1 LGLFCLYLFNMKKIA
16 IFGSTGSIGSSLLK
30 IIKDDKKNFKIE
42 LLTANRNYKK
52 LIKQAKFFDVKNI
65 VLTNYNSFLIATKL
79 LKNTK
84 VKVFKNFDSL
94 DKIFDIN
101 KKIDYSMCAISGFH
115 GLKPTLD
122 IIRFTKTIAIA
133 NKESIICGWN
143 LIKKDLKKYKTF
155 FIPVDSEHF
164 SIWSLL
170 DDNKKNNFEKIYIT
184 ASGGPFRKLSLKK
197 FKNISINDA
206 LKHPNWS
213 MGKKITIDSATM
225 MNKVFEIIE
234 AKKIFDL
241 NYKQLEILTHP
252 KSYLHAIVKFNN
264 GLSKLLVHD
273 TNMIIPIFNSI
284 YFNTD
289 KKLKSKNI
297 DIDALNNLNLK
308 KIDNIRFPVI
318 KILNNLK
325 NEDSLFET
333 IIVSAN
339 DKLVKL
345 FLNNKIKF
353 TDISNILLKIC
364 SIAEF
369 NKFRS
374 IKPKNIEEIN
384 NLSDYVSLKID
395 TMSV

>member
-1 LGLFCLYLFNMKKIA
+1 MKKIA

-30 IIKDDKKNFKIE
+30 IIKDDQKNFKIE
-42 LLTANRNYKK
+42 LLTANKNYKK
-52 LIKQAKFFDVKNI
+52 LIKQAKFFNVKNI
-65 VLTNYNSFLIATKL
+65 VLTDYNSYLIAIKL

-84 VKVFKNFDSL
+84 IKVFKNFDSL
-94 DKIFDIN
+94 NKIFDIN
-101 KKIDYSMCAISGFH
+101 KKIDYSMCAISGFQ

-122 IIRFTKTIAIA
+122 IIKFTKIIAIA

-143 LIKKDLKKYKTF
+143 LIKKDLKKYKTY

-170 DDNKKNNFEKIYIT
+170 DNNKKNNFEKIYIT
-184 ASGGPFRKLSLKK
+184 ASGGPFRNLSLKK
-197 FKNISINDA
+197 FKNISIKDA

-241 NYKQLEILTHP
+241 NYNQLEILTHP
-252 KSYLHAIVKFNN
+252 KSYLHALVKFNN

-273 TNMIIPIFNSI
+273 TNMKIPIFNSI
-284 YFNTD
+284 YFNSN

-297 DIDALNNLNLK
+297 DIEALNNLNLK
-308 KIDNIRFPVI
+308 KIDYIRFPI
-318 KILNNLK
+318 TKILNNLS

-353 TDISNILLKIC
+353 TDISNKLLKIC
-364 SIAEF
+364 SITEF
-369 NKFRS
+369 NKFKS

-395 TMSV
+395 SMSV

>member
-1 LGLFCLYLFNMKKIA
+1 MEKIA

-30 IIKDDKKNFKIE
+30 IIKNDKKNFKIE
-42 LLTANRNYKK
+42 LLTANKDYKK
-52 LIKQAKFFDVKNI
+52 LIKQAKFFNVKNI
-65 VLTNYNSFLIATKL
+65 ILTDYNSFLITTKL

-84 VKVFKNFDSL
+84 I
-94 DKIFDIN
+94 KIFNNFNSLNKIFNIN
-101 KKIDYSMCAISGFH
+101 KKIDYSMCAISGFQ

-122 IIRFTKTIAIA
+122 IIKFTKTIAIA

-143 LIKKDLKKYKTF
+143 LIKKDLKKYKTN

-170 DDNKKNNFEKIYIT
+170 DKEKKNNFEKIYIT
-184 ASGGPFRKLSLKK
+184 ASGGPFRKLPLKK
-197 FKNISINDA
+197 FKNISIQSA

-234 AKKIFDL
+234 AKKIFNL
-241 NYKQLEILTHP
+241 NYKQLEILIHP

-289 KKLKSKNI
+289 KTLKSKNI
-297 DIDALNNLNLK
+297 DIKVLNNLNLK
-308 KIDNIRFPVI
+308 KIDNTRFPVI
-318 KILNNLK
+318 KILNNLS
-325 NEDSLFET
+325 NVDSLFET
-333 IIVSAN
+333 VIVSAN
-339 DKLVKL
+339 DQLVKN
-345 FLNNKIKF
+345 FLNHRIKF
-353 TDISNILLKIC
+353 TDISSILLKIC

-384 NLSDYVSLKID
+384 NLNDYVSLKID

>member
-1 LGLFCLYLFNMKKIA
+1 MKKIA

-42 LLTANRNYKK
+42 LLTANKNYKK
-52 LIKQAKFFDVKNI
+52 LIKQAKFFNVKNI
-65 VLTNYNSFLIATKL
+65 VLTDYNSYLIAIKL

-84 VKVFKNFDSL
+84 IKVFKNFDSL
-94 DKIFDIN
+94 NKIFDIN
-101 KKIDYSMCAISGFH
+101 KKIDYSMCAISGFQ

-122 IIRFTKTIAIA
+122 IIKFTKTIAIA

-143 LIKKDLKKYKTF
+143 LIKKDLKKYKTN

-170 DDNKKNNFEKIYIT
+170 ENNKKNNFEKIYIT
-184 ASGGPFRKLSLKK
+184 ASGGPFRNLPLKK
-197 FKNISINDA
+197 FKNISIKDA
-206 LKHPNWS
+206 LKHPNWT

-234 AKKIFDL
+234 AKKIFNLDY
-241 NYKQLEILTHP
+241 NQLEILIHS
-252 KSYLHAIVKFNN
+252 KSYLHAIVKFDN

-273 TNMIIPIFNSI
+273 TNMMIPIFNSI
-284 YFNTD
+284 YFNNN
-289 KKLKSKNI
+289 KKFKSKDL
-297 DIDALNNLNLK
+297 DIKTLNNLNLK
-308 KIDNIRFPVI
+308 KIENIRFPVI
-318 KILNNLK
+318 KILSNLSK
-325 NEDSLFET
+325 EDSLFET

-353 TDISNILLKIC
+353 TDISNRLLKIC
-364 SIAEF
+364 SITEF

-384 NLSDYVSLKID
+384 DLADYVSLKID
-395 TMSV
+395 TMRV

>member
-1 LGLFCLYLFNMKKIA
+1 MKKIA

-30 IIKDDKKNFKIE
+30 VIKDDKKNFKIE
-42 LLTANRNYKK
+42 LLTANKNYKK
-52 LIKQAKFFDVKNI
+52 LIKQAKFFNVKKI
-65 VLTNYNSFLIATKL
+65 VLTDYNSFLIATSL
-79 LKNTK
+79 LKNTN
-84 VKVFKNFDSL
+84 VKVFKNFESL
-94 DKIFDIN
+94 NKIFDIN
-101 KKIDYSMCAISGFH
+101 NKIDYSMCAISGFQ

-122 IIRFTKTIAIA
+122 IIKFTKTIAIA

-143 LIKKDLKKYKTF
+143 LIKKDLKKYKTY

-170 DDNKKNNFEKIYIT
+170 DNNKKDNFEKIYIT

-197 FKNISINDA
+197 FKNISIKDA
-206 LKHPNWS
+206 LNHPNWS

-225 MNKVFEIIE
+225 MNNVFEIIE

-297 DIDALNNLNLK
+297 DIKVLNNLDLK
-308 KIDNIRFPVI
+308 KIDKIRFPVI
-318 KILNNLK
+318 KILNNLS

-353 TDISNILLKIC
+353 NDISNTLVKIC
-364 SIAEF
+364 NITEF
-369 NKFRS
+369 NKFKS
-374 IKPKNIEEIN
+374 IKPRNIGEIHD
-384 NLSDYVSLKID
+384 LSDYVSLKID
-395 TMSV
+395 TMCV

>member
-1 LGLFCLYLFNMKKIA
+1 MKKIA

-30 IIKDDKKNFKIE
+30 IIKDDQKNFKIE
-42 LLTANRNYKK
+42 LLTANKNYKK
-52 LIKQAKFFDVKNI
+52 LIKQAKFFNVKNI
-65 VLTNYNSFLIATKL
+65 VLTDYNSFLIASKL

-84 VKVFKNFDSL
+84 VKVFKNFNSL
-94 DKIFDIN
+94 NEIFDKN
-101 KKIDYSMCAISGFH
+101 KKIDYSMCAISGFQ

-122 IIRFTKTIAIA
+122 IIKFTKTIAIA

-143 LIKKDLKKYKTF
+143 LIKKDLKRYNTY
-155 FIPVDSEHF
+155 FIPIDSEHF
-164 SIWSLL
+164 SIWSLI
-170 DDNKKNNFEKIYIT
+170 DSNKRNNFEKIYIT
-184 ASGGPFRKLSLKK
+184 ASGGPFRNLSLKK
-197 FKNISINDA
+197 FKNISIKDA

-213 MGKKITIDSATM
+213 MGKKISIDSATM

-284 YFNTD
+284 YLDND
-289 KKLKSKNI
+289 KKIKSKKI
-297 DIDALNNLNLK
+297 DIKTLNNLDLK
-308 KIDNIRFPVI
+308 KVDKNRFPVV
-318 KILNNLK
+318 KILK
-325 NEDSLFET
+325 NINDKDSLFET

-339 DKLVKL
+339 DKLVEL
-345 FLNNKIKF
+345 FLCGKIKF
-353 TDISNILLKIC
+353 TGISNNLLKIC
-364 SIAEF
+364 NMPQF
-369 NKFRS
+369 TKFKS
-374 IKPKNIEEIN
+374 KKPKNIEDIN
-384 NLSDYVSLKID
+384 NLANYVSLKID

>member
-1 LGLFCLYLFNMKKIA
+1 MKKIA

-30 IIKDDKKNFKIE
+30 IIKDDPKNFKIE
-42 LLTANRNYKK
+42 LLTANKNYKK
-52 LIKQAKFFDVKNI
+52 LIKQVKFFNVKNI
-65 VLTNYNSFLIATKL
+65 VVTDYNSFLVATKL

-84 VKVFKNFDSL
+84 VKVFKDFDSL
-94 DKIFDIN
+94 NKIFKVN
-101 KKIDYSMCAISGFH
+101 NRIDYSMCAISGFQ

-122 IIRFTKTIAIA
+122 IIKFTKTIAIA

-143 LIKKDLKKYKTF
+143 LIKKDLKKYKTY

-170 DDNKKNNFEKIYIT
+170 DNNKKNNFEKIYIT
-184 ASGGPFRKLSLKK
+184 ASGGPFRKLPLKK
-197 FKNISINDA
+197 FKNISIKDA

-273 TNMIIPIFNSI
+273 TNMTIPIFNSI
-284 YFNTD
+284 YFNTK

-297 DIDALNNLNLK
+297 DIKALNNLNLK
-308 KIDNIRFPVI
+308 KIDKIRFPVI
-318 KILNNLK
+318 KILNNLS
-325 NEDSLFET
+325 NENSLFET

-339 DKLVKL
+339 DKLVEL
-345 FLNNKIKF
+345 FLDNKIKF
-353 TDISNILLKIC
+353 TDISNILIKIC
-364 SIAEF
+364 NITEF
-369 NKFRS
+369 NKFKS
-374 IKPKNIEEIN
+374 IKPRNIEEIH
-384 NLSDYVSLKID
+384 NLNDYVSLKIG

>member
-1 LGLFCLYLFNMKKIA
+1 MKKIV

-42 LLTANRNYKK
+42 LLTANKNYKK
-52 LIKQAKFFDVKNI
+52 LIKQAKLFNVKNI
-65 VLTNYNSFLIATKL
+65 ILTDYNSYLIATKL
-79 LKNTK
+79 VKNTK
-84 VKVFKNFDSL
+84 VKVFKDFNSL
-94 DKIFDIN
+94 NKIFNIN
-101 KKIDYSMCAISGFH
+101 KRIDYSMCAISGFQ

-122 IIRFTKTIAIA
+122 IIKFTKIIAIA

-143 LIKKDLKKYKTF
+143 FIKKDLKKYKTY
-155 FIPVDSEHF
+155 FIPIDSEHF

-170 DDNKKNNFEKIYIT
+170 DNDKKKNFEKIYIT
-184 ASGGPFRKLSLKK
+184 ASGGPFRKLSLKR
-197 FKNISINDA
+197 FKKISIKDA

-273 TNMIIPIFNSI
+273 TNMTIPIFNSI

-297 DIDALNNLNLK
+297 DIEALNNLNLK
-308 KIDNIRFPVI
+308 KIDKIRFPVI
-318 KILNNLK
+318 KILNNLS
-325 NEDSLFET
+325 NEGSLFET

-353 TDISNILLKIC
+353 TDISNILLKI
-364 SIAEF
+364 SHTAEF
-369 NKFRS
+369 KKFRS
-374 IKPKNIEEIN
+374 ITPKNIEEIN

-395 TMSV
+395 TLSV

>member
-1 LGLFCLYLFNMKKIA
+1 MKKIA

-30 IIKDDKKNFKIE
+30 IIKNDKKHFKIE
-42 LLTANRNYKK
+42 LLTANKNYKK
-52 LIKQAKFFDVKNI
+52 LIKQAKFFNVKNI
-65 VLTNYNSFLIATKL
+65 VLTDYNSFLIATKL

-84 VKVFKNFDSL
+84 VKVFKNFNSL
-94 DKIFDIN
+94 NKIFDLN
-101 KKIDYSMCAISGFH
+101 KKIDYSMCAISGFQ

-122 IIRFTKTIAIA
+122 IIKFTKTIAIA

-143 LIKKDLKKYKTF
+143 LIKKDLNKYKTN

-170 DDNKKNNFEKIYIT
+170 DNNKKNNFEKIYIT
-184 ASGGPFRKLSLKK
+184 ASGGPFRNLSLNK
-197 FKNISINDA
+197 FKNISIKDA

-241 NYKQLEILTHP
+241 NYKQLEILIHP

-297 DIDALNNLNLK
+297 DLKVLNNLNLK
-308 KIDNIRFPVI
+308 KIDNIKFPVI
-318 KILNNLK
+318 KILNNLS

-353 TDISNILLKIC
+353 TDISNTLLKIC

>member
-1 LGLFCLYLFNMKKIA
+1 MKKIA

-42 LLTANRNYKK
+42 LLTANKNYKK
-52 LIKQAKFFDVKNI
+52 LIKQAKMYNVKNI
-65 VLTNYNSFLIATKL
+65 VVNDYNSFLIATKL

-94 DKIFDIN
+94 NKIFN
-101 KKIDYSMCAISGFH
+101 MNNKIDYSMCAISGFQ

-122 IIRFTKTIAIA
+122 IIKFTKTIAIA

-143 LIKKDLKKYKTF
+143 LINKDLKKYKTY

-170 DDNKKNNFEKIYIT
+170 DNNKKNNFEKIYIT

-197 FKNISINDA
+197 FNDISIKDA
-206 LKHPNWS
+206 LNHPNWS

-297 DIDALNNLNLK
+297 DINVLNNLNLK
-308 KIDNIRFPVI
+308 KIDKIRFPVI
-318 KILNNLK
+318 NILNNLSNK
-325 NEDSLFET
+325 DSLFET

-339 DKLVKL
+339 DRLVKL

-353 TDISNILLKIC
+353 TDISNTLIKIC
-364 SIAEF
+364 NITEF
-369 NKFRS
+369 NKFKS
-374 IKPKNIEEIN
+374 IKPRNIEEIQ

-395 TMSV
+395 AMSV

>member
-1 LGLFCLYLFNMKKIA
+1 MKKIA

-42 LLTANRNYKK
+42 LLTANKNYKK
-52 LIKQAKFFDVKNI
+52 LIKQAKFFNVKNI
-65 VLTNYNSFLIATKL
+65 ILSDYNSFLIATKL

-94 DKIFDIN
+94 SKIFNIN
-101 KKIDYSMCAISGFH
+101 NKIDYSMCAISGFQ

-122 IIRFTKTIAIA
+122 IIKFTKTIAIA

-143 LIKKDLKKYKTF
+143 LIKKDLKKYKTY

-170 DDNKKNNFEKIYIT
+170 DNNKKNNFEKIYIT
-184 ASGGPFRKLSLKK
+184 ASGGPFRKLSLKR
-197 FKNISINDA
+197 FKNISIKDA

-241 NYKQLEILTHP
+241 NYKQLEILIHP

-273 TNMIIPIFNSI
+273 TDMIIPIFNSI
-284 YFNTD
+284 YFNTEN
-289 KKLKSKNI
+289 KLKSKNI
-297 DIDALNNLNLK
+297 DIKVLNNLNLK

-318 KILNNLK
+318 KILNNLR

-333 IIVSAN
+333 VIVSAN

-353 TDISNILLKIC
+353 IDISNILIKIC
-364 SIAEF
+364 SITEF
-369 NKFRS
+369 NKFKS
-374 IKPKNIEEIN
+374 IKPRNVEEIQKLN
-384 NLSDYVSLKID
+384 HYVSLKID

>member
-1 LGLFCLYLFNMKKIA
+1 MKKIA

-30 IIKDDKKNFKIE
+30 IIKDDPKNFKIE
-42 LLTANRNYKK
+42 LLTANKNYKK
-52 LIKQAKFFDVKNI
+52 LIKQVKFFNVKNI
-65 VLTNYNSFLIATKL
+65 VVTDYNSFLVATKL
-79 LKNTK
+79 LKKTK
-84 VKVFKNFDSL
+84 VKVFKDFDSL
-94 DKIFDIN
+94 NKIFKVN
-101 KKIDYSMCAISGFH
+101 NKIDYSMCAISGFQ

-122 IIRFTKTIAIA
+122 IIKFTKTIAIA

-143 LIKKDLKKYKTF
+143 LIKKDLRKYKTY

-170 DDNKKNNFEKIYIT
+170 DNNKKNNFEKIYIT
-184 ASGGPFRKLSLKK
+184 ASGGPFRKLPLKK
-197 FKNISINDA
+197 FKNISIKDA

-273 TNMIIPIFNSI
+273 TNMTIPIFNSI
-284 YFNTD
+284 YFNTK

-297 DIDALNNLNLK
+297 DIKTLNNLNLK

-318 KILNNLK
+318 KILDNLS
-325 NEDSLFET
+325 NADSLFET

-353 TDISNILLKIC
+353 TDISNILTKIC

-369 NKFRS
+369 KKFKS
-374 IKPKNIEEIN
+374 IKPRNIEEIHK
-384 NLSDYVSLKID
+384 LSNYVSLKID

>member
-1 LGLFCLYLFNMKKIA
+1 MKKIA

-30 IIKDDKKNFKIE
+30 IIKDDQKNFKIE
-42 LLTANRNYKK
+42 LLTANKNYKK
-52 LIKQAKFFDVKNI
+52 LIKQVKFFNVKNI
-65 VLTNYNSFLIATKL
+65 VVTDYNSFLIATKL

-94 DKIFDIN
+94 NKIFNIN
-101 KKIDYSMCAISGFH
+101 NKIDYSMCAISGFQ

-122 IIRFTKTIAIA
+122 IIKFTKTIAIA
-133 NKESIICGWN
+133 NKESIICGWS
-143 LIKKDLKKYKTF
+143 LIKKDLKKYKTY
-155 FIPVDSEHF
+155 FIPIDSEHF

-170 DDNKKNNFEKIYIT
+170 DNNKKNNFEKIYIT

-197 FKNISINDA
+197 FKNISIKEA

-213 MGKKITIDSATM
+213 MGKKISIDSATM

-273 TNMIIPIFNSI
+273 INMTIPIFNSI
-284 YFNTD
+284 YFDTD

-308 KIDNIRFPVI
+308 KIDNIRYPVI
-318 KILNNLK
+318 KILNNLSNK
-325 NEDSLFET
+325 DSLFET

-353 TDISNILLKIC
+353 IDITNTLLKIC
-364 SIAEF
+364 NIAEF
-369 NKFRS
+369 KKFRS

-384 NLSDYVSLKID
+384 SLNDYVSLKID
-395 TMSV
+395 TMCV

>member
-1 LGLFCLYLFNMKKIA
+1 MKKIV

-30 IIKDDKKNFKIE
+30 IIKDDKKNFRIE
-42 LLTANRNYKK
+42 LLTANKNYKK
-52 LIKQAKFFDVKNI
+52 LIKQAKFFKVKNI
-65 VLTNYNSFLIATKL
+65 ILTDYNSFLIATKL
-79 LKNTK
+79 LKNSK
-84 VKVFKNFDSL
+84 VKVFKNFESL
-94 DKIFDIN
+94 NKIFDRN
-101 KKIDYSMCAISGFH
+101 KKIDYSMCAISGFQ
-115 GLKPTLD
+115 GLKPTID
-122 IIRFTKTIAIA
+122 IIKFTKTIAIA

-170 DDNKKNNFEKIYIT
+170 DNNKKDNFEKIYIT

-197 FKNISINDA
+197 FKNISVRDA

-273 TNMIIPIFNSI
+273 TNMTIPIFNSI

-297 DIDALNNLNLK
+297 DIKALNNLSLK
-308 KIDNIRFPVI
+308 KIDTIRFPVV
-318 KILNNLK
+318 KILNNLDK
-325 NEDSLFET
+325 EDSLFET
-333 IIVSAN
+333 IIVTAN

-353 TDISNILLKIC
+353 TDISNTLLKIC
-364 SIAEF
+364 NIAEF
-369 NKFRS
+369 NKFKL
-374 IKPKNIEEIN
+374 IKPKNIEEIH
-384 NLSDYVSLKID
+384 NLSNYVSLKID